1 MRERRTRNEVSI
13 FASQYTQEIH
23 QVDLLLLREANVEP
37 AVIEIHELAQRGSR
51 AIRKIRGSRS
61 ETAKLLNHDCADI
74 FALARDQ
81 RAAWILR
88 VDLAAEE
95 GMWGQVLA
103 ASDLEQRQLRQFF
116 GPRTLGRLQRPGVIG
131 RT

>member
-1 MRERRTRNEVSI
+1 MRQRRAKTEISI

-23 QVDLLLLREANVEP
+23 QVDLFLLREANVEP
-37 AVIEIHELAQRGSR
+37 AVIKIHELAQRGSR
-51 AIRKIRGSRS
+51 AIREIRGSRR
-61 ETAKLLNHDCADI
+61 EAAKLLNHDRADI

-95 GMWGQVLA
+95 RMRGQVL
-103 ASDLEQRQLRQFF
+103 
-116 GPRTLGRLQRPGVIG
+116 
-131 RT
+131 